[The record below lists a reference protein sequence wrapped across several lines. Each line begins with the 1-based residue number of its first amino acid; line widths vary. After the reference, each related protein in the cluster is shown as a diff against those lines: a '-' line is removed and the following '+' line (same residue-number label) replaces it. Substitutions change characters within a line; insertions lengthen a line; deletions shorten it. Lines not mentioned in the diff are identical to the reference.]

1 MLSDKS
7 TVCPF
12 NLLDIAHQKRGAKAA
27 IVNAGK
33 RLPMLSIMDCVKEK
47 LIIPVFIGDE
57 KEIKK
62 TAEELKFDI
71 SEYEIINEPVEN
83 NTAKIAAK
91 LAGDGKVKI
100 IVKGHIHTDILMK
113 EVLLRKYNLIGKK
126 RLSHISWIP
135 FKSIKPMYRKLEQT
149 MYETNQNHFGF
160 DNMQITEQA
169 QYTEYLNGGFYEW
182 HTDNGINFMNG
193 TSPVRKISMSLL
205 LNHESEFDGGDLE
218 LCEEGKVAPLKQG
231 HAIFFASFLNHRV
244 KPVTRGTRKSLVMWF
259 GGTPFK

>member
-1 MLSDKS
+1 
-7 TVCPF
+7 
-12 NLLDIAHQKRGAKAA
+12 
-27 IVNAGK
+27 
-33 RLPMLSIMDCVKEK
+33 
-47 LIIPVFIGDE
+47 
-57 KEIKK
+57 
-62 TAEELKFDI
+62 
-71 SEYEIINEPVEN
+71 
-83 NTAKIAAK
+83 
-91 LAGDGKVKI
+91 
-100 IVKGHIHTDILMK
+100 
-113 EVLLRKYNLIGKK
+113 
-126 RLSHISWIP
+126 
-135 FKSIKPMYRKLEQT
+135 MYRKLEQA